1 MNEVKFRA
9 SQLGKL
15 MTDARTKS
23 GLSETTKSALL
34 EIYIQQKYKRY
45 KDISNKYI
53 EKGVAVENDAIDMW
67 RRERNAIVFKNEVN
81 FQNDFITGT
90 PDLLIKDGGAVVNVP
105 DIKSSW
111 DIHTFIDAKLN
122 DISKDYYWQGQAYC
136 WLTGAPK
143 ATFCFVL
150 VNAPSQMIDS
160 EKYRLSL
167 RMNLI
172 DPQSNPEFIKKAQRI
187 ERNMIYD
194 MPTYIAENPHANLES
209 DISEWCYDIPVQER
223 IHEKVVE
230 FDEAAIAKLQERVP
244 LWREYLNTLIL

>member
-1 MNEVKFRA
+1 MEPTLFRA

-23 GLSETTKSALL
+23 GLSETCKSALL

-53 EKGVAVENDAIDMW
+53 EKGVAVENDSIDMW
-67 RRERNAIVFKNEVN
+67 RRERKQIVFKNEQM
-81 FQNDFITGT
+81 FTNDYIKGT
-90 PDLLIKDGGAVVNVP
+90 PDLLIKDGGVVVNVP

-111 DIHTFIDAKLN
+111 DIHTFIDAKANEL
-122 DISKDYYWQGQAYC
+122 SKDYYWQGQAYM
-136 WLTGAPK
+136 WLTGAPT
-143 ATFCFVL
+143 ATFCYVL
-150 VNAPSQMIDS
+150 VNAPIEMIND
-160 EKYRLSL
+160 EKYRLSRRL
-167 RMNLI
+167 NLI
-172 DPQSNPEFIKKAQRI
+172 DPQGDPTFIKKAQSI

-194 MPTYIAENPHANLES
+194 MEQFMRDYPDADLES
-209 DISEWCYDIPVQER
+209 HRMVWTYDIPVQER

-244 LWREYLNTLIL
+244 MWREYLNTLAL